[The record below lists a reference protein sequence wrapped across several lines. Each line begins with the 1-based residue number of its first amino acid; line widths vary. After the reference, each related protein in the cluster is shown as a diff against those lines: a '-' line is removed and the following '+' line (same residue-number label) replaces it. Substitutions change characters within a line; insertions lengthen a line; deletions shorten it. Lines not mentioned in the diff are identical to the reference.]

1 MKRCAIETN
10 FEVSFIYTQVDIRVR
25 VKGGGTTS
33 QIYAIR
39 QAIAKGM
46 VAYYQK
52 CKCYATQSSPLC
64 ISEECCLD
72 NFFLLSSYISKLSLF
87 RRR

>member
-1 MKRCAIETN
+1 
-10 FEVSFIYTQVDIRVR
+10 

-52 CKCYATQSSPLC
+52 CKHGARRKIVNEDFQMFICLFC
-64 ISEECCLD
+64 II
-72 NFFLLSSYISKLSLF
+72 ISIVN
-87 RRR
+87 RR